1 MSTTHRE
8 FEGEVTSVS
17 AKKTVRVGVDI
28 KKMHPKYRKQYVIR
42 KQYAV
47 HDERGDAE
55 LGDMVRFQECR
66 PISKTKRWRLV
77 GVVKKAGTLLKGA

>member
-1 MSTTHRE
+1 MSKIHRE
-8 FEGEVTSVS
+8 FEGEVTGVS
-17 AKKTVRVGVDI
+17 AKKTVRVGVDV

-47 HDERGDAE
+47 HDEWGDAK
-55 LGDMVRFQECR
+55 LGDVIRFQECR

-77 GVVKKAGTLLKGA
+77 GVVKKAIALAKGE